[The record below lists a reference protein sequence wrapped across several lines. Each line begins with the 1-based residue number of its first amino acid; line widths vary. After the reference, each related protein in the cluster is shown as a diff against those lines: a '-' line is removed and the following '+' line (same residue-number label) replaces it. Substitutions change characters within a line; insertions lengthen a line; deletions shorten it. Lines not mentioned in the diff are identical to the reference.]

1 MKAFSIVALITISL
15 NLLTVLFSTDTDAVS
30 FAGVT
35 ASLIGIALA
44 IASLATMR
52 KKSGSAGGLPQ
63 TSQLEKLYELRQK
76 GALTEEEFQAKKAQ
90 VLAT

>member
-1 MKAFSIVALITISL
+1 
-15 NLLTVLFSTDTDAVS
+15 
-30 FAGVT
+30 
-35 ASLIGIALA
+35 
-44 IASLATMR
+44 MR